1 MLIIKENANQSYS
14 GVQIKPTVRYHLTA
28 VIMPIIK
35 KSTNTGE
42 DVEKRE
48 PSYTVDGNE
57 NCYSH
62 CGEQYGDN
70 S

>member
-1 MLIIKENANQSYS
+1 MA
-14 GVQIKPTVRYHLTA
+14 
-28 VIMPIIK
+28 IIK

-48 PSYTVDGNE
+48 PSYTDDGNE

-70 S
+70 I